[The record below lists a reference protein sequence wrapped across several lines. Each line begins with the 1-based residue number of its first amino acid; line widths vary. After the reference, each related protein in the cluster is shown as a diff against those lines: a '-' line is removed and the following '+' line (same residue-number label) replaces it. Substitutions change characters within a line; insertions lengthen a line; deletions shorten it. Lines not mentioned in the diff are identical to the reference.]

1 MTMTAK
7 ELREANK
14 LWPQNLQASELEAEI
29 AATDAFA
36 SPISM
41 RMLLDERSRRACMTC
56 YSYDKLAESFGIVVD
71 SPGWYTLAAAAIGH
85 SRPPGPRRTP
95 SVRCASGKRNYCTC
109 DTCF

>member
-1 MTMTAK
+1 MTAK

-29 AATDAFA
+29 ASTDAFA

-41 RMLLDERSRRACMTC
+41 RMLLDERQRRQCM
-56 YSYDKLAESFGIVVD
+56 SIQAYDKLAESFGIVVD
-71 SPGWYTLAAAAIGH
+71 SPGWLSLAAVAIGYG
-85 SRPPGPRRTP
+85 RQPGPRRTP
-95 SVRCASGKRNYCTC
+95 SVRCASGKRPYCTC